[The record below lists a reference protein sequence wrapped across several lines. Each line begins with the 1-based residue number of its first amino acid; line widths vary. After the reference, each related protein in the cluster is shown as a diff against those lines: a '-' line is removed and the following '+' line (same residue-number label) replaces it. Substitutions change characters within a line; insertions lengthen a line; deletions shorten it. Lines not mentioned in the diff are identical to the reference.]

1 MDIFLILKNTHKDI
15 IVAILKRPQRPTS
28 PSVEDAFI
36 AGAPDGGISTNSTP
50 EAYNKGIP
58 KGHKRQISLTIAP
71 ELLQRVDEIAKRTGQ
86 ARAGIINMAIYRA
99 LEGDVFK

>member
-1 MDIFLILKNTHKDI
+1 M
-15 IVAILKRPQRPTS
+15 AILKRPQRPTP
-28 PSVEDAFI
+28 PSVEDTFI
-36 AGAPDGGISTNSTP
+36 AGAPDGGIFTHSTP

-71 ELLQRVDEIAKRTGQ
+71 ELLKRVDEIAKRTGQ